1 MNKLDRL
8 RLIPLLISVAVVLLV
23 AKATVLST
31 ETGPALFSSPA
42 HASDGPGKAGE
53 AEEERVPIADA
64 RASEESAPPELSE
77 SRKPFGQIEGLGQL
91 ASPAEYEILQDL
103 SARRKQLDQR
113 EKALGLREQMLAV
126 AETRIEERIEEIKRI
141 EKIIADSLHKVDEE
155 EEAQIRSLVKVY
167 EVMKPKD
174 AARIFDE
181 LEMGILLEVASRMK
195 EAKVAPILAKM
206 KSEAANS
213 LTVALANR
221 VQHPELGP
229 ARKAVGKPQ
238 G

>member
-1 MNKLDRL
+1 MDRL
-8 RLIPLLISVAVVLLV
+8 RLIPLLTFVAGVLLI

-31 ETGPALFSSPA
+31 ETGPALFASPA
-42 HASDGPGKAGE
+42 HAEDTENGE
-53 AEEERVPIADA
+53 AEEERVPIANA
-64 RASEESAPPELSE
+64 KAPEEHKPPRLEE

-103 SARRKQLDQR
+103 SARRKQLDER
-113 EKALGLREQMLAV
+113 EKALGLRAQMLAV
-126 AETRIEERIEEIKRI
+126 AETRLDERIKEIKRI
-141 EKIIADSLHKVDEE
+141 EKIISDSLHKVDEE

-181 LEMGILLEVASRMK
+181 LEMGILIEVAARMR

-206 KSEAANS
+206 KSETANS

-221 VQHPELGP
+221 VQRPELE
-229 ARKAVGKPQ
+229 AAKAAAGKPQ

>member
-1 MNKLDRL
+1 MDRL
-8 RLIPLLISVAVVLLV
+8 RLIPLLTAVAIVLFVV
-23 AKATVLST
+23 KATVLTT

-42 HASDGPGKAGE
+42 HAEDSDAEKGKG
-53 AEEERVPIADA
+53 EEERVPIANA
-64 RASEESAPPELSE
+64 QTPEETEAPVLAE
-77 SRKPFGQIEGLGQL
+77 SRRPFGQIEGLGQL

-103 SARRKQLDQR
+103 AARRKQLDQR
-113 EKALGLREQMLAV
+113 EQALGLRAQMLAV
-126 AETRIEERIEEIKRI
+126 AETRLDERIEEIKRI

-167 EVMKPKD
+167 ETMKPKD
-174 AARIFDE
+174 AARIFDD
-181 LEMGILLEVASRMK
+181 LEMGILLEVASRMR

-206 KSEAANS
+206 KSETANS

-221 VQHPELGP
+221 VQHPELEP
-229 ARKAVGKPQ
+229 AIKAAGDPQ